1 MSKIIKSYGFS
12 FLSVP
17 LFQKG
22 SVKMVYDAQGTI
34 RGIAPPAKVAETTG
48 VLSSDGVVEANE
60 HGAIIL
66 RVELLIDHFQGPFR
80 TMSDVAIANV
90 FPIDANVEPAVRQM
104 TFPFLKVDSLA
115 WAESGRTSFN
125 ALFSIIEL

>member
-1 MSKIIKSYGFS
+1 
-12 FLSVP
+12 
-17 LFQKG
+17 
-22 SVKMVYDAQGTI
+22 MVYDGQGTI
-34 RGIAPPAKVAETTG
+34 RGIAPPAQAAETTG

-66 RVELLIDHFQGPFR
+66 RVELLSDHFQGPFR
-80 TMSDVAIANV
+80 IMSDVAIANV

-115 WAESGRTSFN
+115 WAESGRSSLN
-125 ALFSIIEL
+125 ALFSTIELLNYLSL